1 MMTWIYKNISLLS
14 IILICLISMRRINI
28 SPESFSKKYR
38 NLRDEEKNIYDKFLN
53 NLNGLSMSIFLV
65 VGFLINFFKLPKTFT
80 LIHIYQ
86 PLVVI

>member
-38 NLRDEEKNIYDKFLN
+38 NLRDEEKIY
-53 NLNGLSMSIFLV
+53 MIFIKSRIWEDYGIIRL
-65 VGFLINFFKLPKTFT
+65 
-80 LIHIYQ
+80 Y
-86 PLVVI
+86 